1 MIVDT
6 VINIAKLA
14 DVPVTAFAP
23 FKPYDLQRVRIT
35 DPHLGQ
41 VVRREWVGIPK
52 KYDAPTDRFEYDDW
66 IQEKAMEKWREL
78 ADRRKDQLE
87 RKQADLAEVLR
98 VTEEKWGAEP
108 LVSLRRIHEADKL
121 LQRRP
126 KHVDPLQPELDVHSI
141 HDDTTVVLPE

>member
-6 VINIAKLA
+6 VLEIARLA

-35 DPHLGQ
+35 DQHLGQ
-41 VVRREWVGIPK
+41 IVRREWVGVPK
-52 KYDAPTDRFEYDDW
+52 KYDAPTDRFEYEDW

-78 ADRRKDQLE
+78 ADRHKDQLE
-87 RKQADLAEVLR
+87 RKRTDREEVLR

-108 LVSLRRIHEADKL
+108 LVSLRCIHEADERSQK
-121 LQRRP
+121 QP
-126 KHVDPLQPELDVHSI
+126 KRVDPLQPEPDVHSI
-141 HDDTTVVLPE
+141 QDDATVVLPE

>member
-6 VINIAKLA
+6 VTRIAKLA
-14 DVPVTAFAP
+14 GLPVVAFAP

-35 DPHLGQ
+35 DQHLGQ

-52 KYDAPTDRFEYDDW
+52 KYDAPTDRFEYEDW

-78 ADRRKDQLE
+78 ADRHKEQLE
-87 RKQADLAEVLR
+87 RKRADREEVLR

-108 LVSLRRIHEADKL
+108 LVSLRHIHELDEKSKKRL
-121 LQRRP
+121 IP
-126 KHVDPLQPELDVHSI
+126 VDPLQPEPDVHSI
-141 HDDTTVVLPE
+141 HDDATVVLPE